1 MIIDEV
7 AEKLRMARMLIGVSD
22 NDMLS
27 VIHTYTQSIVSFQLI
42 NIEYRWLYYKMW
54 EAINAD

>member
-1 MIIDEV
+1 
-7 AEKLRMARMLIGVSD
+7 MLIGVSD